1 MMKEMIGKFPQE
13 DIRFEGYL
21 RLGLLYVNQKRYDD
35 AISAL
40 SQALRSPEE
49 RVAAQAQVR
58 LGEAYLGAGNKEMAI
73 LQFSKAV
80 YLYPHIP
87 EILEEALIKLGPL
100 YMEQKKMVE
109 AKQVYRKLLE
119 KTKREDRK
127 AMAKKMLD
135 QIGP

>member
-1 MMKEMIGKFPQE
+1 
-13 DIRFEGYL
+13 
-21 RLGLLYVNQKRYDD
+21 LGLLYMNQKRYED
-35 AISAL
+35 AVSAL
-40 SQALRSPEE
+40 SQALRSSEE
-49 RVAAQAQVR
+49 RVASHAQVR
-58 LGEAYLGAGNKEMAI
+58 LGEAYLGTGNKEMAI

-80 YLYPHIP
+80 YLYPHLP
-87 EILEEALIKLGPL
+87 EIMEEALMKLGAL

-127 AMAKKMLD
+127 AMARKMLD